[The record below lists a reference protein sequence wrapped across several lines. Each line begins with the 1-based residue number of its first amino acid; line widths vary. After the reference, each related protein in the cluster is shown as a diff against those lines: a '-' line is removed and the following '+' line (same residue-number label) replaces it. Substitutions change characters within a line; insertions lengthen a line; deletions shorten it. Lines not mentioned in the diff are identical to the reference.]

1 MLQGMN
7 LSQQVAPVVILFAW
21 LVVPFMVSLRIFRWR

>member
-7 LSQQVAPVVILFAW
+7 LSQMVAPVAILFAW
-21 LVVPFMVSLRIFRWR
+21 LVVPFMVSLRIFRWK